1 MVESSP
7 ALQSVDDCVEY
18 FHAGETPEKD
28 WVIGTEH
35 EKIAVYEE
43 TFERVPYEGERG
55 IAVLLERISKQGGWN
70 PILEGSKIIGLKRD
84 GASITLEPGGQFE
97 LSGIPP
103 APRGVLCPLGASKD
117 AVERPA

>member
-43 TFERVPYEGERG
+43 TFERELYVIRRRIEKAAGAAGDASEVPDAPSSRV
-55 IAVLLERISKQGGWN
+55 AVVAFAT
-70 PILEGSKIIGLKRD
+70 GLGRV
-84 GASITLEPGGQFE
+84 STRL
-97 LSGIPP
+97 PP
-103 APRGVLCPLGASKD
+103 AGYASAMAYTVVPSLL
-117 AVERPA
+117 AV